1 MKPVQ
6 FEVQALTDAM
16 ERAMV
21 RKDLATAKH
30 HSRVAEVCLR
40 IGKHL
45 SLSDAELALLELSA
59 LLHDIGKLG
68 VDDAILK
75 SSQALNQGQWEQMRA
90 HAEIGFRLL
99 RGFEELPGVAE
110 IVHAHHER
118 WDGAG
123 YPRRLK
129 GAETPLL
136 ARVIAVADAFDAM
149 VHGRPY
155 RAAVS
160 EALAAQEIMQHR
172 GTQFDP
178 DVVDAFVAGLNP
190 VGLPVSV
197 HATLWHGLMT

>member
-1 MKPVQ
+1 
-6 FEVQALTDAM
+6 
-16 ERAMV
+16 MV
-21 RKDLATAKH
+21 RKDLATARH
-30 HSRVAEVCLR
+30 HSRVAEVCLK
-40 IGKHL
+40 IGSHL
-45 SLSDAELALLELSA
+45 SLSSEELACLELSA

-75 SSQALNQGQWEQMRA
+75 SATSLSEGEWAQMRA

-99 RGFEELPGVAE
+99 RGLEEFSGVAE
-110 IVHAHHER
+110 IVHSHHER

-129 GAETPLL
+129 GHEIPLL
-136 ARVIAVADAFDAM
+136 ARVIAVGDTFDAL

-155 RAAVS
+155 RSAVS
-160 EALAAQEIMQHR
+160 ETEALQEIMRHR

-178 DVVDAFVAGLNP
+178 DVVDAFAAWLNP

-197 HATLWHGLMT
+197 HATPYGMV